1 MTQISENNTNGTFSK
16 SQDTSDFQTENM
28 KHKIRTV
35 HKKKKRKNYKNIELF
50 ENINESSDAHDAT
63 KPVIEGLAVLP
74 IATFDES
81 DWTENDNIYEGGQQS
96 KPYKKFSATDAVNY
110 VFDQIDLGIT
120 KIAKAIVHISTLKG
134 ITKNDTDAKHDTR
147 IVKKYVTWGLAL
159 VIATISVYNWAFL
172 MVYKS
177 DGGRVPL
184 YDISR
189 ERLSTASYNG
199 RMYALLEFLMDI
211 PIFFPEKLQE
221 YFVKTGPDTILS
233 YIPGSAFFA
242 LLFTLLTRFFYT
254 ASSSIRTMLIDIL
267 NVNMQNKLLSLMY
280 GTTFI
285 LYVLSFFEIKPI
297 STAISL
303 ITLYAGFPASL
314 VRPIFS
320 NIFKIFFL
328 MICAV
333 PIASSMCFAYLF
345 TFSFFAMRLLGNSG
359 FFASSK
365 IINDI
370 KLKIIIYVDSTRF
383 PVKKDT
389 VCDPLTVFDRIVNMF
404 SRLLN
409 FISVNIINVSYVA
422 MLAYG
427 TVDYVKHIKNPVLK
441 VALMII
447 NIMAIIGLGYN
458 TLMTYNDEAPPKPE
472 EPPPKPEDI
481 SFMDSVRKD
490 MDNASNI
497 VKNVVGELPDFGK
510 MKENIQSKL
519 PDVSSVIKN
528 MKDAKESIQTN
539 IGEIQQNIPSIS
551 TIKESIPSISTIK
564 ANIPSISTIRQNIP
578 EVRGFI
584 ANTQPNT
591 DIAQQINAALK
602 DGKKLVISLES
613 DKPSAPQEP
622 AAP

>member
-1 MTQISENNTNGTFSK
+1 M
-16 SQDTSDFQTENM
+16 M
-28 KHKIRTV
+28 
-35 HKKKKRKNYKNIELF
+35 
-50 ENINESSDAHDAT
+50 
-63 KPVIEGLAVLP
+63 
-74 IATFDES
+74 
-81 DWTENDNIYEGGQQS
+81 
-96 KPYKKFSATDAVNY
+96 
-110 VFDQIDLGIT
+110 
-120 KIAKAIVHISTLKG
+120 
-134 ITKNDTDAKHDTR
+134 
-147 IVKKYVTWGLAL
+147 
-159 VIATISVYNWAFL
+159 
-172 MVYKS
+172 
-177 DGGRVPL
+177 
-184 YDISR
+184 
-189 ERLSTASYNG
+189 
-199 RMYALLEFLMDI
+199 
-211 PIFFPEKLQE
+211 
-221 YFVKTGPDTILS
+221 
-233 YIPGSAFFA
+233 
-242 LLFTLLTRFFYT
+242 
-254 ASSSIRTMLIDIL
+254 
-267 NVNMQNKLLSLMY
+267 
-280 GTTFI
+280 
-285 LYVLSFFEIKPI
+285 
-297 STAISL
+297 
-303 ITLYAGFPASL
+303 
-314 VRPIFS
+314 
-320 NIFKIFFL
+320 
-328 MICAV
+328 CAV

-365 IINDI
+365 NINDI
-370 KLKIIIYVDSTRF
+370 KQKINQYVDSTRF

-389 VCDPLTVFDRIVNMF
+389 VCDPLTGFDRIVNMF

-409 FISVNIINVSYVA
+409 FISVNIVNVSYVA

-472 EPPPKPEDI
+472 EPPPKPEDL

-564 ANIPSISTIRQNIP
+564 ANIPSISTIKQNIP
-578 EVRGFI
+578 DVRGFI
-584 ANTQPNT
+584 ANAQPNT

-613 DKPSAPQEP
+613 DKPSAPPEP

>member
-1 MTQISENNTNGTFSK
+1 MTQISEINTDKTFSK

-28 KHKIRTV
+28 KHKIRAV
-35 HKKKKRKNYKNIELF
+35 HKKKKQKNYKNIELF
-50 ENINESSDAHDAT
+50 ENINDSAVVPDET
-63 KPVIEGLAVLP
+63 KPVVEGLAVLP

-81 DWTENDNIYEGGQQS
+81 DWTEGDNIYEGGRTA
-96 KPYKKFSATDAVNY
+96 KPTKKFSATDTVNY
-110 VFDQIDLGIT
+110 IFDQIDLGVT
-120 KIAKAIVHISTLKG
+120 KIAKAIVHISTLPG
-134 ITKNDTDAKHDTR
+134 IAKNDTDAKHDTR

-177 DGGRVPL
+177 GGERVPL

-189 ERLSTASYNG
+189 ERLSAAGYNG
-199 RMYALLEFLMDI
+199 RIYALLEFLMDI

-221 YFVKTGPDTILS
+221 YFVKTGPDFILN

-267 NVNMQNKLLSLMY
+267 NVNMQNKVLSLMY
-280 GTTFI
+280 ATTFI

-314 VRPIFS
+314 LRPIFS

-328 MICAV
+328 MMCAV
-333 PIASSMCFAYLF
+333 PIASSMCFTYLF
-345 TFSFFAMRLLGNSG
+345 TFSFFAMRLLGNTG
-359 FFASSK
+359 FFGSSK

-370 KLKIIIYVDSTRF
+370 KQKINQYVDSNRF
-383 PVKKDT
+383 PVKKDS
-389 VCDPLTVFDRIVNMF
+389 VCDPLTGFDRIVNMF

-422 MLAYG
+422 MLVYG

-458 TLMTYNDEAPPKPE
+458 SLATYTDEAPPKQE

-490 MDNASNI
+490 LDNATKI
-497 VKNVVGELPDFGK
+497 VQNVYGEVPDFSK
-510 MKENIQSKL
+510 IKENIQSKL
-519 PDVSSVIKN
+519 PDVNAVIKN
-528 MKDAKESIQTN
+528 VKDAKETIQTN
-539 IGEIQQNIPSIS
+539 ISEINEQLPSISEIKQQLPSLSEIKQNIPSIS
-551 TIKESIPSISTIK
+551 EIKENLQGVKGIVANMQPS
-564 ANIPSISTIRQNIP
+564 
-578 EVRGFI
+578 
-584 ANTQPNT
+584 
-591 DIAQQINAALK
+591 AALN
-602 DGKKLVISLES
+602 DGKKLILGSEQN
-613 DKPSAPQEP
+613 KPSTNVAST
-622 AAP
+622 A